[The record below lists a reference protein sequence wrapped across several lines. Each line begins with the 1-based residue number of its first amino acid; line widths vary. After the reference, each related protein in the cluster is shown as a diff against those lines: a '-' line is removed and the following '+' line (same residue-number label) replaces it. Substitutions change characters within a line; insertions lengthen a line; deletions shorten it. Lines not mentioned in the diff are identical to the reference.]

1 MSLPKKS
8 IKQIIKDVVMGLNE
22 EKERD
27 IRKDY
32 FDYDRSDFIKSI
44 LKRDGINMDEAYSTS
59 IQTIVTEVIQISN
72 EGYITYY
79 DDEGNNLKQH
89 YRIEEK

>member
-1 MSLPKKS
+1 
-8 IKQIIKDVVMGLNE
+8 MGLND

>member
-1 MSLPKKS
+1 MSLQKKS
-8 IKQIIKDVVMGLNE
+8 IKQIINDVVMGLND
-22 EKERD
+22 EKERY

>member
-1 MSLPKKS
+1 
-8 IKQIIKDVVMGLNE
+8 
-22 EKERD
+22 
-27 IRKDY
+27 
-32 FDYDRSDFIKSI
+32 
-44 LKRDGINMDEAYSTS
+44 MDESYSTS

-79 DDEGNNLKQH
+79 DDEGNNLKKH

>member
-8 IKQIIKDVVMGLNE
+8 IKQIIKDVVMGLND

-44 LKRDGINMDEAYSTS
+44 LKRDGINMDDP
-59 IQTIVTEVIQISN
+59 IQQVF
-72 EGYITYY
+72 
-79 DDEGNNLKQH
+79 KQLLQ
-89 YRIEEK
+89 K

>member
-1 MSLPKKS
+1 M
-8 IKQIIKDVVMGLNE
+8 DGLFN
-22 EKERD
+22 K
-27 IRKDY
+27 Y
-32 FDYDRSDFIKSI
+32 SNNCYRS
-44 LKRDGINMDEAYSTS
+44 NPN
-59 IQTIVTEVIQISN
+59 SN